1 MGRRDMKTIT
11 SVAIAALILGLAAC
25 GQGKASGTEDVAAAS
40 SGTPLIEK
48 PRLSPDIEALPRL
61 SGNSPAI
68 VRLNAE
74 LDRLDATAVADSGEC
89 GQTAEGQEGDSWTRS
104 ITRPM
109 TGPAYLTL
117 REHLEIFC
125 GGAYPSTT
133 QTAITWDLSTGERV
147 NWVALLPGLGLVQD
161 QPEPGMPTDYV
172 YSVRSPR
179 LEVLYER
186 KMLAEATDAEWR
198 EQCQDV
204 WKPLADD
211 ELGQGFRIWA
221 DAEHGGV
228 AIDADYAHV
237 VQACG
242 GAVYLTTDEMREAGA
257 PAALIDALAAGKA
270 AGNWAPKEDAE
281 ADAT

>member
-1 MGRRDMKTIT
+1 MKTIT
-11 SVAIAALILGLAAC
+11 SAAMVALMLGLAAC
-25 GQGKASGTEDVAAAS
+25 GQGTTSWAEGVAGAA
-40 SGTPLIEK
+40 GDPILVEK
-48 PRLSPDIEALPRL
+48 PRLSADIEAMPRL
-61 SGNSPAI
+61 SGDSPAI
-68 VRLNAE
+68 VRINAE
-74 LDRLDATAVADSGEC
+74 LDRLDATAVADAGEC
-89 GQTAEGQEGDSWTRS
+89 GRMADSQEGDGWTRT

-125 GGAYPSTT
+125 GGAYPSTS
-133 QTAITWDLSTGERV
+133 QTPITWDLSTGERV

-161 QPEPGMPTDYV
+161 QAEEGMPTDYV

-179 LEVLYER
+179 LETLYER

-198 EQCQDV
+198 EQCRDV
-204 WKPLADD
+204 WTPKAGD
-211 ELGQGFRIWA
+211 ELGQGFRVWA

-242 GAVYLTTDEMREAGA
+242 GTVYLTADEMREAGA
-257 PAALIDALAAGKA
+257 PAALIDALAAGKT
-270 AGNWAPKEDAE
+270 AGNWAPREDAE
-281 ADAT
+281 ATE

>member
-1 MGRRDMKTIT
+1 MKTIT
-11 SVAIAALILGLAAC
+11 SAAMVALMLGLAAC
-25 GQGKASGTEDVAAAS
+25 GQGTASRAEGVAGAA
-40 SGTPLIEK
+40 GDPILVEK
-48 PRLSPDIEALPRL
+48 PRLSADIEAMPRL
-61 SGNSPAI
+61 SGDGPAI
-68 VRLNAE
+68 VRINAE
-74 LDRLDATAVADSGEC
+74 LDRLDATAVADAGEC
-89 GQTAEGQEGDSWTRS
+89 GRMADSQEGDGWTRT

-125 GGAYPSTT
+125 GGAYPSTS
-133 QTAITWDLSTGERV
+133 QTPITWDLSTGERV

-161 QPEPGMPTDYV
+161 QAEEGMPTDYV

-179 LEVLYER
+179 LETLYER
-186 KMLAEATDAEWR
+186 KMLAETTDAERR
-198 EQCQDV
+198 EACQDV

-211 ELGQGFRIWA
+211 ELGQGFRVWA
-221 DAEHGGV
+221 DAEHSGV

-242 GAVYLTTDEMREAGA
+242 GTVYLTADEMREAGA

-270 AGNWAPKEDAE
+270 AGNWAPREAAE
-281 ADAT
+281 AAE

>member
-1 MGRRDMKTIT
+1 MKTIT
-11 SVAIAALILGLAAC
+11 SAAMVALMLGLAAC
-25 GQGKASGTEDVAAAS
+25 GQGTTSRAEGVAGAA
-40 SGTPLIEK
+40 GDPILVEK
-48 PRLSPDIEALPRL
+48 PRLSADIEAMPRL
-61 SGNSPAI
+61 SGDSPAI
-68 VRLNAE
+68 VRINAE
-74 LDRLDATAVADSGEC
+74 LDRLDATAVADAGEC
-89 GQTAEGQEGDSWTRS
+89 GQMADSQEGDGWTRT

-125 GGAYPSTT
+125 GGAYPSTS
-133 QTAITWDLSTGERV
+133 QTPITWDLSTGERV

-161 QPEPGMPTDYV
+161 QAEEGMPTDYV

-179 LEVLYER
+179 LETLYER

-198 EQCQDV
+198 EQCRDV
-204 WKPLADD
+204 WTPKAGD
-211 ELGQGFRIWA
+211 ELGQGFRVWA

-242 GAVYLTTDEMREAGA
+242 GTVYLTADEMREAGA
-257 PAALIDALAAGKA
+257 PAALIDALAAGKT
-270 AGNWAPKEDAE
+270 AGNWAPREDAE
-281 ADAT
+281 AAE

>member
-1 MGRRDMKTIT
+1 MKTIT
-11 SVAIAALILGLAAC
+11 SAAMVALMLGLAAC
-25 GQGKASGTEDVAAAS
+25 GQGTASRAEGVAGAA
-40 SGTPLIEK
+40 GDPILVEK
-48 PRLSPDIEALPRL
+48 PRLSADIEAMPRL
-61 SGNSPAI
+61 SGDGPAI
-68 VRLNAE
+68 VRINAE
-74 LDRLDATAVADSGEC
+74 LDRLDATAVADAGEC
-89 GQTAEGQEGDSWTRS
+89 GRMADSQEGDGWTRT

-125 GGAYPSTT
+125 GGAYPSTS
-133 QTAITWDLSTGERV
+133 QTPITWDLSTGERV

-161 QPEPGMPTDYV
+161 QAEEGMPTDYV

-179 LEVLYER
+179 LETLYER
-186 KMLAEATDAEWR
+186 KMLAETTDAERR
-198 EQCQDV
+198 EACQDV

-211 ELGQGFRIWA
+211 ELGQGFRVWA

-242 GAVYLTTDEMREAGA
+242 GTVYLTADEMREAGA
-257 PAALIDALAAGKA
+257 PAALIDALAAGKT
-270 AGNWAPKEDAE
+270 AGNWAPREAAE
-281 ADAT
+281 AAE

>member
-1 MGRRDMKTIT
+1 MKTIT
-11 SVAIAALILGLAAC
+11 SAAMVALMLGLAAC
-25 GQGKASGTEDVAAAS
+25 GQGTTSRAEGVAGAA
-40 SGTPLIEK
+40 GDPILVEK
-48 PRLSPDIEALPRL
+48 PRLSADVEAMPRL
-61 SGNSPAI
+61 SGDSPAI
-68 VRLNAE
+68 VRINAE
-74 LDRLDATAVADSGEC
+74 LDRLDATAVADAGEC
-89 GQTAEGQEGDSWTRS
+89 GRMADSQEGDGWTRT

-125 GGAYPSTT
+125 GGAYPSTS
-133 QTAITWDLSTGERV
+133 QTPITWDLSTGERV

-161 QPEPGMPTDYV
+161 QAEEGMPTDYV

-179 LEVLYER
+179 LETLYER

-198 EQCQDV
+198 EQCRDV
-204 WKPLADD
+204 WTPKAGD
-211 ELGQGFRIWA
+211 ELGQGFRVWA

-242 GAVYLTTDEMREAGA
+242 GTVYLTADEMREAGA
-257 PAALIDALAAGKA
+257 PAALIDALAAGKT
-270 AGNWAPKEDAE
+270 AGNWAPREDAE
-281 ADAT
+281 AAE

>member
-1 MGRRDMKTIT
+1 MKTIT
-11 SVAIAALILGLAAC
+11 SAAMVALMLGLAAC
-25 GQGKASGTEDVAAAS
+25 GQGTASRAEGVTGAA
-40 SGTPLIEK
+40 GDPILVEK
-48 PRLSPDIEALPRL
+48 PRLSADIEAMPRL
-61 SGNSPAI
+61 SGDSPAI
-68 VRLNAE
+68 VRINAE
-74 LDRLDATAVADSGEC
+74 LDRLDATAVADAGEC
-89 GQTAEGQEGDSWTRS
+89 GRMADSQEGDGWTRT

-125 GGAYPSTT
+125 GGAYPSTS
-133 QTAITWDLSTGERV
+133 QTPITWDLSTGERV

-161 QPEPGMPTDYV
+161 QAEEGMPTDYV

-179 LEVLYER
+179 LETLYER

-198 EQCQDV
+198 EQCRDV
-204 WKPLADD
+204 WTPKAGD
-211 ELGQGFRIWA
+211 ELGQGFRVWA

-242 GAVYLTTDEMREAGA
+242 GTVYLTADEMREAGA
-257 PAALIDALAAGKA
+257 PAALIDALAAGRT
-270 AGNWAPKEDAE
+270 AGNWAPREAAE
-281 ADAT
+281 AAE

>member
-1 MGRRDMKTIT
+1 M
-11 SVAIAALILGLAAC
+11 VALMLGLAAC
-25 GQGKASGTEDVAAAS
+25 GQGTTSRAEGVAGTAAD
-40 SGTPLIEK
+40 PILVEK
-48 PRLSPDIEALPRL
+48 PRLSADIEAMPRL
-61 SGNSPAI
+61 SGDSPAI
-68 VRLNAE
+68 VRINAE
-74 LDRLDATAVADSGEC
+74 LDRLDATAVADAGEC
-89 GQTAEGQEGDSWTRS
+89 GRMADSQEGDGWTRT

-125 GGAYPSTT
+125 GGAYPSTS
-133 QTAITWDLSTGERV
+133 QTPITWDLSTGERV

-161 QPEPGMPTDYV
+161 QAEEGMPTDYV

-179 LEVLYER
+179 LETLYER

-198 EQCQDV
+198 EQCRDV
-204 WKPLADD
+204 WTPKPGD
-211 ELGQGFRIWA
+211 ELGQGFRVWA

-242 GAVYLTTDEMREAGA
+242 GTVYLTADEMREAGA
-257 PAALIDALAAGKA
+257 PAALIDALAAGKT
-270 AGNWAPKEDAE
+270 AGNWAPREDAE
-281 ADAT
+281 AAE

>member
-1 MGRRDMKTIT
+1 MKTIT
-11 SVAIAALILGLAAC
+11 SAAIAALMLGLAAC
-25 GQGKASGTEDVAAAS
+25 GQGQAAGPENVAAAANA
-40 SGTPLIEK
+40 TTLVDK
-48 PRLSPDIEALPRL
+48 PRLSADIEAMPRL
-61 SGNSPAI
+61 SGDSPAI

-74 LDRLDATAVADSGEC
+74 LDRLDATAVADAGEC
-89 GQTAEGQEGDSWTRS
+89 GQTADSQEGDGWTRS

-125 GGAYPSTT
+125 GGAYPSTS
-133 QTAITWDLSTGERV
+133 QTPITWDLSTGERV
-147 NWVALLPGLGLVQD
+147 NWVALLPGLGLAQD
-161 QPEPGMPTDYV
+161 QPEPGMPADYV

-179 LEVLYER
+179 LEALYER
-186 KMLAEATDAEWR
+186 KMLTEATDAEWR

-204 WKPLADD
+204 WTPKASD
-211 ELGQGFRIWA
+211 ELGQGFRVWA

-242 GAVYLTTDEMREAGA
+242 GTVYLTADEMREAGA
-257 PAALIDALAAGKA
+257 PAALIDALAAAKA

-281 ADAT
+281 PAE

>member
-1 MGRRDMKTIT
+1 MKTIT
-11 SVAIAALILGLAAC
+11 SAAMVALMLGLAAC
-25 GQGKASGTEDVAAAS
+25 GQGTASRAEGVAGAA
-40 SGTPLIEK
+40 GDPILVEK
-48 PRLSPDIEALPRL
+48 PRLSADIEAMPRL
-61 SGNSPAI
+61 SGDSPAI
-68 VRLNAE
+68 VRINAE
-74 LDRLDATAVADSGEC
+74 LDRLDATAVADAGEC
-89 GQTAEGQEGDSWTRS
+89 GRMADSQEGDGWTRT

-125 GGAYPSTT
+125 GGAYPSTS
-133 QTAITWDLSTGERV
+133 QTPITWDLSTGERV

-161 QPEPGMPTDYV
+161 QAEEGMPTDYV

-179 LEVLYER
+179 LETLYER
-186 KMLAEATDAEWR
+186 KMLADTTDAERR
-198 EQCQDV
+198 EACRDV

-211 ELGQGFRIWA
+211 ELGQGFRVWA

-242 GAVYLTTDEMREAGA
+242 GTVYLTADEMREAGA
-257 PAALIDALAAGKA
+257 PAALIDALAAGRT
-270 AGNWAPKEDAE
+270 AGNWAPREDAE
-281 ADAT
+281 AAE

>member
-1 MGRRDMKTIT
+1 MKTIT
-11 SVAIAALILGLAAC
+11 SAAMVALMLGLAAC
-25 GQGKASGTEDVAAAS
+25 GQGTASRAEGVTGAA
-40 SGTPLIEK
+40 GDPILVEK
-48 PRLSPDIEALPRL
+48 PRLSADIEAMPRL
-61 SGNSPAI
+61 SGDSPAI
-68 VRLNAE
+68 VRINAE
-74 LDRLDATAVADSGEC
+74 LDRLDATAVADAGEC
-89 GQTAEGQEGDSWTRS
+89 GRMADSQEGDGWTRT

-125 GGAYPSTT
+125 GGAYPSTS
-133 QTAITWDLSTGERV
+133 QTPITWDLSTGERV

-161 QPEPGMPTDYV
+161 QAEEGMPTDYV

-179 LEVLYER
+179 LETLYER
-186 KMLAEATDAEWR
+186 KMLAETTDAERR
-198 EQCQDV
+198 EACQDV

-211 ELGQGFRIWA
+211 ELGQGFRVWA

-242 GAVYLTTDEMREAGA
+242 GTVYLTADEMREAGA
-257 PAALIDALAAGKA
+257 PAALIDALAAGRT
-270 AGNWAPKEDAE
+270 AGNWAPREAAE
-281 ADAT
+281 AAE

>member
-1 MGRRDMKTIT
+1 MKTIT
-11 SVAIAALILGLAAC
+11 SVAIAALMLGLAAC
-25 GQGKASGTEDVAAAS
+25 GQGTASRAEGVAGAA
-40 SGTPLIEK
+40 GDPILVEK
-48 PRLSPDIEALPRL
+48 PRLSADIEAMPRL
-61 SGNSPAI
+61 SGDSPAI
-68 VRLNAE
+68 VRINAE
-74 LDRLDATAVADSGEC
+74 LDRLDATAVADAGEC
-89 GQTAEGQEGDSWTRS
+89 GRMADSQEGDGWTRT

-125 GGAYPSTT
+125 GGAYPSTS
-133 QTAITWDLSTGERV
+133 QTPITWDLSTGERV

-161 QPEPGMPTDYV
+161 QAEEGMPTDYV

-179 LEVLYER
+179 LETLYER

-198 EQCQDV
+198 EQCRDV
-204 WKPLADD
+204 WTPKAGD
-211 ELGQGFRIWA
+211 ELGQGFRVWA

-228 AIDADYAHV
+228 AIDADYAHA

-242 GAVYLTTDEMREAGA
+242 GTVYLTAEEMRAAGA
-257 PAALIDALAAGKA
+257 PAGLIDALTAAKA

-281 ADAT
+281 PAE

>member
-1 MGRRDMKTIT
+1 M
-11 SVAIAALILGLAAC
+11 LGLAAC
-25 GQGKASGTEDVAAAS
+25 GQGANARTEGVAGAA
-40 SGTPLIEK
+40 GDLMLVEK
-48 PRLSPDIEALPRL
+48 PRLSADIEAMPRL
-61 SGNSPAI
+61 SGDSQAI

-74 LDRLDATAVADSGEC
+74 LDRLDVTALADAGEC
-89 GQTAEGQEGDSWTRS
+89 GQMADSQEGDGWTRT

-125 GGAYPSTT
+125 GGAYPSTS
-133 QTAITWDLSTGERV
+133 QTPITWDLSTGERV
-147 NWVALLPGLGLVQD
+147 NWVSLLPGLGLVQD
-161 QPEPGMPTDYV
+161 QPEDGIPTDYV

-179 LEVLYER
+179 LEALYER
-186 KMLAEATDAEWR
+186 KMLAESADVEWR

-204 WKPLADD
+204 WKPKAGD
-211 ELGQGFRIWA
+211 ELGQGFRVWA

-242 GAVYLTTDEMREAGA
+242 GTVYLTGDEMREAGA

-270 AGNWAPKEDAE
+270 AGSWAPKEDAE
-281 ADAT
+281 PAA

>member
-1 MGRRDMKTIT
+1 MKTIT
-11 SVAIAALILGLAAC
+11 SVAIAALMLGLAAC
-25 GQGKASGTEDVAAAS
+25 GQGKAADTESVAAAANA
-40 SGTPLIEK
+40 TPLVDK
-48 PRLSPDIEALPRL
+48 PRLSADIEAMPRL
-61 SGNSPAI
+61 SGDSPAI
-68 VRLNAE
+68 VRINAE
-74 LDRLDATAVADSGEC
+74 LDRLDATAVADAGEC
-89 GQTAEGQEGDSWTRS
+89 GRMADSQEGDGWTRS

-125 GGAYPSTT
+125 GGAYPSMS
-133 QTAITWDLSTGERV
+133 QTPITWDLSTGERV

-161 QPEPGMPTDYV
+161 QAEEGMPTDYV

-179 LEVLYER
+179 LETLYER

-204 WKPLADD
+204 WKPVPDA

-242 GAVYLTTDEMREAGA
+242 GAVYLTADEMREAGA
-257 PAALIDALAAGKA
+257 PAALIDALATAKA

>member
-1 MGRRDMKTIT
+1 MKTIT
-11 SVAIAALILGLAAC
+11 SAAMVALMLGLAAC
-25 GQGKASGTEDVAAAS
+25 GQGTTSRAEGVAGAA
-40 SGTPLIEK
+40 GDPILVEK
-48 PRLSPDIEALPRL
+48 PRLSADIEAMPRL
-61 SGNSPAI
+61 SGDSPAI
-68 VRLNAE
+68 VRINAE
-74 LDRLDATAVADSGEC
+74 LDRLDAAAVADAGEC
-89 GQTAEGQEGDSWTRS
+89 GRMADSQEGDGWTRT

-125 GGAYPSTT
+125 GGAYPSTS
-133 QTAITWDLSTGERV
+133 QTPITWDLSTGERV

-161 QPEPGMPTDYV
+161 QAEEGMPTDYV

-179 LEVLYER
+179 LETLYER
-186 KMLAEATDAEWR
+186 KMLAETTDAERR
-198 EQCQDV
+198 EACQDV

-211 ELGQGFRIWA
+211 ELGQGFRVWA

-242 GAVYLTTDEMREAGA
+242 GTIYLTADEMREAGV
-257 PAALIDALAAGKA
+257 PAALIDALAAGKT

-281 ADAT
+281 AAE

>member
-1 MGRRDMKTIT
+1 MKTIT
-11 SVAIAALILGLAAC
+11 SAAMVALMLGLAAC
-25 GQGKASGTEDVAAAS
+25 GQGTTSRAEGVAGAA
-40 SGTPLIEK
+40 GDPILVEK
-48 PRLSPDIEALPRL
+48 PRLSADIEAMPRL
-61 SGNSPAI
+61 SGDSPAI
-68 VRLNAE
+68 VRINAE
-74 LDRLDATAVADSGEC
+74 LDRLDAAAVADAGEC
-89 GQTAEGQEGDSWTRS
+89 GRMADSQEGDGWTRT

-125 GGAYPSTT
+125 GGAYPSTS
-133 QTAITWDLSTGERV
+133 QTPITWDLSTGERV

-161 QPEPGMPTDYV
+161 QAEEGMPTDYV

-179 LEVLYER
+179 LETLYER
-186 KMLAEATDAEWR
+186 KMLAETTDAERR
-198 EQCQDV
+198 EACQDV

-211 ELGQGFRIWA
+211 ELGQGFRVWA

-242 GAVYLTTDEMREAGA
+242 GTIYLTADEMREAGA
-257 PAALIDALAAGKA
+257 PATLIDALAVGKT
-270 AGNWAPKEDAE
+270 AGNWAPREDAE
-281 ADAT
+281 AAE

>member
-1 MGRRDMKTIT
+1 MKTIT
-11 SVAIAALILGLAAC
+11 SAAMVALMLGLAAC
-25 GQGKASGTEDVAAAS
+25 GQGTTSRAEGVADAA
-40 SGTPLIEK
+40 GDPVLVEK
-48 PRLSPDIEALPRL
+48 PRLSADIEAMPRL
-61 SGNSPAI
+61 SGDSPAI
-68 VRLNAE
+68 VRINAE
-74 LDRLDATAVADSGEC
+74 LDRLDATAVADAGEC
-89 GQTAEGQEGDSWTRS
+89 GQMADSQEGDGWTRT

-125 GGAYPSTT
+125 GGAYPSTS
-133 QTAITWDLSTGERV
+133 QTPITWDLSTGERV

-161 QPEPGMPTDYV
+161 QAEEGMPTDYV

-179 LEVLYER
+179 LETLYER

-198 EQCQDV
+198 EQCRDV
-204 WKPLADD
+204 WTPKAGD
-211 ELGQGFRIWA
+211 ELGQGFRVWA

-242 GAVYLTTDEMREAGA
+242 GTVYLTADEMREAGA
-257 PAALIDALAAGKA
+257 PAALIDALAAGKT
-270 AGNWAPKEDAE
+270 AGNWAPREDAE
-281 ADAT
+281 AAE